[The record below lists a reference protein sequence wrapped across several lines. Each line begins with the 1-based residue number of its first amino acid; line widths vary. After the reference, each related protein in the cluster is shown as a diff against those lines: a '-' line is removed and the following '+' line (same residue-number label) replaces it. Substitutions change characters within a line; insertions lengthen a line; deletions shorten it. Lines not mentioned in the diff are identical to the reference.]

1 MSASLPET
9 RPKLRAAGTSPALL
23 ALMACLAAGVLYR
36 LFPIVAGETALTRF
50 FVTED
55 GYLMLTVARNLAIGN
70 GLTVSDGTI
79 ATNGFQPLATFLFA
93 LPYWAT
99 GGDKVTSLVGVH
111 LLSALIAIAA
121 AWRIHVFAREVL
133 TTRDP
138 GRFWPWLVAT
148 FWFIGPLLLLHSMNA
163 LETGLY
169 TLTVVT
175 SVWYFGRLTSRPGEG
190 DLRQLVAL
198 GSLFG
203 LTFLARNDA
212 VFLIFALLSVRF
224 VHGLATGRTGFR
236 AAVVEAFVPGVV
248 SIVWALPWLIYNHA
262 LFGSIVPISGTA
274 QALDT
279 AVGASAPYLPARLF
293 ETMFPMLPIPRP
305 LEPTLI
311 AAPAGLAV
319 AAVLARF
326 LWLQRRSPFRL
337 AVFGYAVFG
346 VLLVGYYGLFSGATH
361 FLGRYFAPLAPLLIT
376 AAVSVGLDLAR
387 RLAPRRGR
395 TVARAAGLAGVALS
409 AALLGRLLV
418 PGVHQHEHFQVVAWV
433 EENLAPGTWVGA
445 VQTGT
450 LGYWHDRTI
459 NLDGKV
465 NPHALRARIE
475 EGNVLGYVVDSPIAC
490 LADWSG
496 IASWSPREGG
506 GFSDSF
512 ALIVND
518 PARNLAVL
526 CRRGMKI
533 GTGAGSAA

>member
-1 MSASLPET
+1 
-9 RPKLRAAGTSPALL
+9 
-23 ALMACLAAGVLYR
+23 MACLAAGVLYR

-99 GGDKVTSLVGVH
+99 DGDKLTSLVGVH

-121 AWRIHVFAREVL
+121 AWRVHVLARDTL
-133 TTRDP
+133 SAQDP
-138 GRFWPWLVAT
+138 DRFWPWLAAT

-190 DLRQLVAL
+190 GLRQLVVL

-203 LTFLARNDA
+203 ITFLARNDA
-212 VFLIFALLSVRF
+212 AFLVFALLSVRF
-224 VHGLATGRTGFR
+224 VHDLASGRAGFR
-236 AAVVEAFVPGVV
+236 AAIVEAFVPGVV
-248 SIVWALPWLIYNHA
+248 SLVWASPWLIYNHA

-279 AVGASAPYLPARLF
+279 ALGASVPYLPARLF

-305 LEPTLI
+305 LETTPI
-311 AAPAGLAV
+311 AVLAGLAV
-319 AAVLARF
+319 VAVLARF
-326 LWLQRRSPFRL
+326 LWLQRRGPFRL
-337 AVFGYAVFG
+337 ALFGYALFG
-346 VLLVGYYGLFSGATH
+346 LLLAGYYGLFSGATH
-361 FLGRYFAPLAPLLIT
+361 FLGRYLAPLAPLLIT

-387 RLAPRRGR
+387 RAGPRRGR

-409 AALLGRLLV
+409 AALLGRLLI

-433 EENLAPGTWVGA
+433 QENLAPGTWVGA

-465 NPHALRARIE
+465 NPHALRARID
-475 EGNVLGYVVDSPIAC
+475 EGNVLAYVVDSPIAC

-496 IASWSPREGG
+496 ILSWARREAG
-506 GFSDSF
+506 GFSDTF
-512 ALIVND
+512 APVVND
-518 PARNLAVL
+518 PARNLGVL
-526 CRRGMKI
+526 CRRGMEV
-533 GTGAGSAA
+533 GAGRVSAN